1 MKITKI
7 NIPKILIFSMGL
19 ILIIC
24 GIKILDILVQ
34 PTKEEFSPKWLRTK
48 KNRMMRMLRRSY
60 TPYTKDAMK
69 KLQSLR
75 RKWL

>member
-24 GIKILDILVQ
+24 GIKIIDIFVQ
-34 PTKEEFSPKWLRTK
+34 PTKEEFSPNWLRTK
-48 KNRMMRMLRRSY
+48 KNRRIRM
-60 TPYTKDAMK
+60 
-69 KLQSLR
+69 
-75 RKWL
+75 